1 MVIVGS
7 GLETWRDGGSVSF
20 KRVSDDGG
28 IFSALATESGG
39 F

>member
-20 KRVSDDGG
+20 ERVSEDGG
-28 IFSALATESGG
+28 MFSALALTSGG